1 MDIHNTIIVDTRE
14 KPHAIAG
21 ILDYFE
27 RNGIQYEKKKL
38 DYGDYMLK
46 EPQDGPKISI
56 DRKQN
61 IAELAK
67 NCTRESERFRREM
80 DRAAADG
87 AKLVILVEQNRYSD
101 RGEIVTVRDISDLI
115 RWSSPHTMV
124 RGEKVFRV
132 LNSWTKKWPIS
143 VEFCSKRSTGR
154 IIKEILLNQRIE
166 PQEGEPCQEKT
177 QL

>member
-1 MDIHNTIIVDTRE
+1 MVNHNTIIVDTRE

-87 AKLVILVEQNRYSD
+87 AELVILVEQNRYSD

-132 LNSWTKKWPIS
+132 LSSWTKKWPIS

-154 IIKEILLNQRIE
+154 IITEILLKQRIE

>member
-1 MDIHNTIIVDTRE
+1 MSNHNTIIVDTRE

-46 EPQDGPKISI
+46 DMQHGPKISI

-87 AKLVILVEQNRYSD
+87 AKLVILVEQNRYKD
-101 RGEIVTVRDISDLI
+101 RGEWITVRDISDLL

-132 LNSWTKKWPIS
+132 LSSWGSKWP
-143 VEFCSKRSTGR
+143 VEVKFCNKRQTAQQ
-154 IIKEILLNQRIE
+154 IIKILCTGRIE
-166 PQEGEPCQEKT
+166 PQRGK
-177 QL
+177 

>member
-1 MDIHNTIIVDTRE
+1 MIDHKYIIVDTRE
-14 KPHAIAG
+14 KSHAIAG

-27 RNGIQYEKKKL
+27 QNGYQYEKHKL
-38 DYGDYMLK
+38 DYGDYML
-46 EPQDGPKISI
+46 QDGPKISI

-87 AKLVILVEQNRYSD
+87 ARLVILVEQNRYKD
-101 RGEIVTVRDISDLI
+101 RDEWIHVSDISDLI

-124 RGEKVFRV
+124 RGEKVYRV
-132 LNSWTKKWPIS
+132 LASWRAKWPIS
-143 VEFCSKRSTGR
+143 VVFCDKRQTGR
-154 IIKEILLNQRIE
+154 YICEILHT
-166 PQEGEPCQEKT
+166 GETAGPGKDDNGK
-177 QL
+177 

>member
-1 MDIHNTIIVDTRE
+1 MGKHNTIIVDTRE

-46 EPQDGPKISI
+46 DLQDGPKISI

-80 DRAAADG
+80 DRAAADW
-87 AKLVILVEQNRYSD
+87 AKLVILVEQNRYKD
-101 RGEIVTVRDISDLI
+101 RDEWITVRDISDLL

-132 LNSWTKKWPIS
+132 LASWTAKYPLR
-143 VEFCSKRSTGR
+143 VEFCDKRNTGKR
-154 IIKEILLNQRIE
+154 IIEILYEEDNNGR
-166 PQEGEPCQEKT
+166 
-177 QL
+177 

>member
-46 EPQDGPKISI
+46 DGPKVSI

-80 DRAAADG
+80 DRAAEDG
-87 AKLVILVEQNRYSD
+87 AKLIILVEQNRYKD
-101 RGEIVTVRDISDLI
+101 RDEWITVRDISDLL

-132 LNSWTKKWPIS
+132 LSSWGSKWP
-143 VEFCSKRSTGR
+143 VEVRFCNKRQTGQQ
-154 IIKEILLNQRIE
+154 IAEILLNQRIE
-166 PQEGEPCQEKT
+166 PQRGK
-177 QL
+177 

>member
-1 MDIHNTIIVDTRE
+1 MTKHNTIIVDTRE

-38 DYGDYMLK
+38 DYGDYML
-46 EPQDGPKISI
+46 QDGPKVSI

-67 NCTRESERFRREM
+67 NCTIESERFRREM

-87 AKLVILVEQNRYSD
+87 AELVILVEQNRYSD

-115 RWSSPHTMV
+115 RWSSPYTKI

-132 LNSWTKKWPIS
+132 LNSWTARFPIS

-154 IIKEILLNQRIE
+154 IITEILLKRKIK
-166 PQEGEPCQEKT
+166 PRRG
-177 QL
+177 

>member
-1 MDIHNTIIVDTRE
+1 MIIVDTRE

-21 ILDYFE
+21 ILAYFE
-27 RNGIQYEKKKL
+27 RNGYQYEKHKL
-38 DYGDYMLK
+38 DYGDYML
-46 EPQDGPKISI
+46 QDGPKISI

-87 AKLVILVEQNRYSD
+87 ARLIILVEQNRYQD
-101 RGEIVTVRDISDLI
+101 RGEWVQVRDISDLI

-132 LNSWTKKWPIS
+132 LSSWTSKWPIT
-143 VEFCSKRSTGR
+143 VMFCDKRQTGR
-154 IIKEILLNQRIE
+154 LITEILCTGRFE
-166 PQEGEPCQEKT
+166 PNKGK
-177 QL
+177 